1 MRKVKGMNKKPAI
14 CRDRLLYKDLE
25 KLNNRLW
32 NCIKSRDATI
42 IKQSKKTEEAWR
54 WAVHWKRAYVG
65 LYGMK
70 QAAEAMG
77 IDTENPELT
86 EEEEKYNREHD
97 LEVDTKQFESGKVKA
112 IFKPVKKKDKLN

>member
-1 MRKVKGMNKKPAI
+1 MELHQIKG
-14 CRDRLLYKDLE
+14 CYD
-25 KLNNRLW
+25 
-32 NCIKSRDATI
+32 
-42 IKQSKKTEEAWR
+42 
-54 WAVHWKRAYVG
+54 VHWKRAYVG

-86 EEEEKYNREHD
+86 EEEKKYNREHD

-112 IFKPVKKKDKLN
+112 IFKSVKKKDKLN

>member
-1 MRKVKGMNKKPAI
+1 
-14 CRDRLLYKDLE
+14 
-25 KLNNRLW
+25 
-32 NCIKSRDATI
+32 
-42 IKQSKKTEEAWR
+42 
-54 WAVHWKRAYVG
+54 
-65 LYGMK
+65 MK

-97 LEVDTKQFESGKVKA
+97 LEVDTKQFESGRIKT